1 MNGTRV
7 KWHQIFFRKENSRV
21 SSRSSLSSSHSSMMS
36 SHHLA
41 RRLPETLDTH
51 LCIQYAPFTKARKFP
66 SKSLGNTFQP
76 LKLKHL
82 IILSYHLTREI
93 LKLAEKLHEG
103 RGGTRKTLYYFG
115 CFFLPSLWLV
125 SRRKTSGHVPRLP
138 AVGGASG

>member
-1 MNGTRV
+1 MNDTKV

-36 SHHLA
+36 SHHSA

-82 IILSYHLTREI
+82 IILSYYLTREFSNWQ
-93 LKLAEKLHEG
+93 KNFM
-103 RGGTRKTLYYFG
+103 RGEERARKRLYYFG
-115 CFFLPSLWLV
+115 WFFLPSLWLV